1 MVSNKH
7 THTAIN
13 TNTNT
18 NTNSHKQPPE
28 NTTSKSQK
36 AQAHS
41 HGHQHKHNC
50 HLKSTND
57 YQNHQICHLQ
67 SPTNLTE
74 NSLSLSSL
82 SDSINLDLNFLFSL
96 RLSPLQPKKS
106 HNQYPNHHKLPID
119 TQAKNWVVA
128 VREVAP
134 RPRHTPQFIQKRA
147 KLLPLFKPINNA

>member
-13 TNTNT
+13 TNTNK
-18 NTNSHKQPPE
+18 NTNSHKRPPE

-82 SDSINLDLNFLFSL
+82 SDSINLDLFSH
-96 RLSPLQPKKS
+96 SDYHHCNPK
-106 HNQYPNHHKLPID
+106 NHTTS
-119 TQAKNWVVA
+119 TQTTTSCQL
-128 VREVAP
+128 
-134 RPRHTPQFIQKRA
+134 TPKQKIGLLLYE
-147 KLLPLFKPINNA
+147 KLLLGQDTPLNLSRKEPSCCPFLNQ

>member
-1 MVSNKH
+1 MLVSNKH
-7 THTAIN
+7 VH
-13 TNTNT
+13 
-18 NTNSHKQPPE
+18 SLGHQYKHKHKQPPE

-36 AQAHS
+36 AQVHS
-41 HGHQHKHNC
+41 HVQKHKHNC

-57 YQNHQICHLQ
+57 NQNHWIFHLQ
-67 SPTNLTE
+67 SPTKLTE

-128 VREVAP
+128 GWEVAP

-147 KLLPLFKPINNA
+147 KLLPLFKPINTA

>member
-1 MVSNKH
+1 MSNKH

-18 NTNSHKQPPE
+18 NTNSHLKTPHQKAKKPKHTHMVTNT
-28 NTTSKSQK
+28 NTTATSNPPMTTKITKSAISKAYK
-36 AQAHS
+36 PYW
-41 HGHQHKHNC
+41 K
-50 HLKSTND
+50 LP
-57 YQNHQICHLQ
+57 L
-67 SPTNLTE
+67 PL
-74 NSLSLSSL
+74 LSLRF
-82 SDSINLDLNFLFSL
+82 NKPGPLFSL

-128 VREVAP
+128 VWEVAP

-147 KLLPLFKPINNA
+147 KLLPLFKPINTA

>member
-1 MVSNKH
+1 MSNKH

-147 KLLPLFKPINNA
+147 KLLPLFKPINTA

>member
-1 MVSNKH
+1 MSNKH
-7 THTAIN
+7 VH
-13 TNTNT
+13 
-18 NTNSHKQPPE
+18 SHGHHHKHKHKQPPE

-36 AQAHS
+36 AQVHS
-41 HGHQHKHNC
+41 HVQKHKHNC

-57 YQNHQICHLQ
+57 NQNHWIFHLQ
-67 SPTNLTE
+67 SPTKLTE

-128 VREVAP
+128 GWEVAP
-134 RPRHTPQFIQKRA
+134 WPRHTPQFIQKRA